1 MIVNLA
7 ETRDRLAKS
16 GRKIAPYAVA
26 KGLNPETLRKFFNGQ
41 LPPSEGPVYP
51 KIVEALES
59 DGLLVTEDEE

>member
-26 KGLNPETLRKFFNGQ
+26 KGFNPETLRKFFDGR
-41 LPPSEGPVYP
+41 LPPSDGPVYP
-51 KIVEALES
+51 KIVEALKE